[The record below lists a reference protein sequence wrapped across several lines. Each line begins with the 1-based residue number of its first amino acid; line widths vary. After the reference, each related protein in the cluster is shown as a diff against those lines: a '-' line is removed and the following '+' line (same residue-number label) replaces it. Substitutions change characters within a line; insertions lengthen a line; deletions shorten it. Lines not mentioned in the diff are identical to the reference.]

1 MAWRARQFRV
11 LTRNLR
17 TQARYDYTPRED
29 LGEPSYVK
37 LAGLATPRQVYMAT
51 LDHYAYSDV

>member
-1 MAWRARQFRV
+1 MAWRARQLRA

-29 LGEPSYVK
+29 LGEPYLK
-37 LAGLATPRQVYMAT
+37 LAGLATPRQVYEQEI
-51 LDHYAYSDV
+51 SP